1 MSPAQDPTPRPAWPL
16 GAAFCVLQTRLS
28 GIRKLECFSLQA
40 RHAQGHDME
49 RLRFRSIGDTLYEM
63 TLWMLFYPRT
73 LWRVLLRPVEVDC
86 TRDGEP
92 DEAFAD
98 LVSPPLF
105 LMISILLAHV
115 LGLTMRAEF
124 GEPADPFDIG
134 PLIFR
139 VMAFSLLPLVMAVG
153 TLRREGWPVD
163 RQTLQRPF
171 YLQCFYAAPFAVSAS
186 VAMALGGSPAPPVRM
201 AGVALGVA
209 AVAWYLSVET
219 RWVQSRLAVGR
230 LRAFGVALRLF
241 AGALFCCLALALMI
255 FKPGR

>member
-1 MSPAQDPTPRPAWPL
+1 
-16 GAAFCVLQTRLS
+16 
-28 GIRKLECFSLQA
+28 
-40 RHAQGHDME
+40 ME
-49 RLRFRSIGDTLYEM
+49 LLRFRAIGDSLYEM

-92 DEAFAD
+92 GEALAD

-105 LMISILLAHV
+105 LMISIVLAHV
-115 LGLTMRAEF
+115 LALTMRAEF
-124 GEPADPFDIG
+124 GEPADPLDVG

-139 VMAFSLLPLVMAVG
+139 VLAFSLLPLVMAVG
-153 TLRREGWPVD
+153 TLRRQGGPVD

-171 YLQCFYAAPFAVSAS
+171 YLQCFYAAPFAVSVS
-186 VAMALGGSPAPPVRM
+186 VAVALAGSPAPPVRL
-201 AGVALGVA
+201 AGAALGLA

-219 RWVQSRLAVGR
+219 RWLQARLAVGR
-230 LRAFGVALRLF
+230 LRAFGVASRLF
-241 AGALFCCLALALMI
+241 AGALFCCLALALVI